1 MPSLTGVYRKFEEQ
15 YFNLA
20 GLMQMYGEDGY
31 ENKEIQCFRKGTRVT
46 GDNIWEMLSN
56 LANSDREGLGKLL
69 GVSPDVVGSWPKLI
83 ASNQERLKKADDLLN
98 ANKRPVMISTG
109 K

>member
-20 GLMQMYGEDGY
+20 GLVQMYVEDGY
-31 ENKEIQCFRKGTRVT
+31 ENKEIQCFRKGTRIT
-46 GDNIWEMLSN
+46 GNDLWDMLSN

-69 GVSPDVVGSWPKLI
+69 GVSPDIVGNWPKLI
-83 ASNQERLKKADDLLN
+83 ASNKEKLKNADDLLN
-98 ANKRPVMISTG
+98 VNKRPIMISTG